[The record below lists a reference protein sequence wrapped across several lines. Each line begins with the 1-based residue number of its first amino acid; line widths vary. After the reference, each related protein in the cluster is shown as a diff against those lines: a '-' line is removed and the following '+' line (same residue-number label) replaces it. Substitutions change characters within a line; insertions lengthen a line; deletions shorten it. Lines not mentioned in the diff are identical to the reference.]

1 MKVKRTV
8 EMKFNHAYTGWN
20 ALEFTDA
27 DENTVSV
34 RMTDEDYLSLADTL
48 QAKAER
54 IRKERQAEAE
64 EAARA
69 IAEKNA
75 EHFNKE
81 NEDE

>member
-1 MKVKRTV
+1 MQVKQTV
-8 EMKFNHAYTGWN
+8 TTKFHSAYTGWN
-20 ALEFTDA
+20 ALEFTDDRG
-27 DENTVSV
+27 DEVSIK
-34 RMTDEDYLSLADTL
+34 MTDDDYLSLADTL
-48 QAKAER
+48 QTKADR

-81 NEDE
+81 NEDG